1 LREVMLRTGK
11 AAVAK
16 FVLRSHEYLA
26 AILVNGP
33 VLVLNVLRFAH
44 DVRPAGKLEV
54 PEQDLK
60 RLKITQK
67 EIDMAHQLIESMQ
80 DRWNPDDYREEYRE
94 DVLKMIEQKIKS
106 GKTKTIEEPSR
117 QTRATRGKV
126 VDITELLKRS
136 VEHARKSEQN
146 ARRKAG

>member
-1 LREVMLRTGK
+1 MRRTGR

-26 AILVNGP
+26 AILVDGA

-44 DVRPAGKLEV
+44 DLRPPEKLAI
-54 PEQDLK
+54 PEQDLR

-67 EIDMAHQLIESMQ
+67 EIDMANALVESMQ
-80 DRWNPDDYREEYRE
+80 DRWRPDDYREGYRE
-94 DVLKMIEQKIKS
+94 DVLKMIEQRIKS
-106 GKTKTIEEPSR
+106 DKTKSIEEPARRGRSK
-117 QTRATRGKV
+117 QSGKV

-136 VEHARKSEQN
+136 VENARKSEQT
-146 ARRKAG
+146 ARRKAS